1 MLGHLSFSISGT
13 TRISCFFAAVV
24 WSWYFHFPL
33 QYFSITTFYISQFS
47 PRSRIRSAT
56 QQNLHFQKKGTE
68 KYEILCVL
76 PFSKQLKWLLRKRVR
91 TWVHGGHFFTQTL
104 SLKSQKILLVT
115 RWQQVPAEW
124 CGVFI
129 SWVDSGCSWGCWG
142 LVNNQWSSLA
152 GGYPVVPSG
161 YLAAIWGDPR
171 GYLWHIHLKDR

>member
-1 MLGHLSFSISGT
+1 MFKGVLKSILHKNHSVFRYFVNIAHQKFGVGASLFLNFGKK

-76 PFSKQLKWLLRKRVR
+76 PFSKQLKWLSRKRVR
-91 TWVHGGHFFTQTL
+91 TWVHGVLNLKRYCWWPDDSRYQLNGVGFSSAGLTL
-104 SLKSQKILLVT
+104 GAHEVVEVWSIT
-115 RWQQVPAEW
+115 
-124 CGVFI
+124 
-129 SWVDSGCSWGCWG
+129 SGR
-142 LVNNQWSSLA
+142 L
-152 GGYPVVPSG
+152 
-161 YLAAIWGDPR
+161 
-171 GYLWHIHLKDR
+171 